1 MMQKSAFPMERGE
14 KSSLCPIEKQKM
26 STKSFILDHAQFPQL
41 LVRNG
46 EKILNGLK
54 H

>member
-1 MMQKSAFPMERGE
+1 MERGE

-46 EKILNGLK
+46 EKNLEWFEVLNIIS
-54 H
+54 